1 MLTRAGLRQQ
11 EMFVILDGFFEV
23 LDGER
28 QLALLGKGELF
39 GEVAF
44 FSPSER
50 RTATVRCASD
60 GQVLVLQAQTLRQLI
75 DSDPKIAIQVLMKI
89 AGVMAGR
96 LAAAN
101 RARFVDEVQ

>member
-1 MLTRAGLRQQ
+1 M
-11 EMFVILDGFFEV
+11 
-23 LDGER
+23 
-28 QLALLGKGELF
+28 
-39 GEVAF
+39 
-44 FSPSER
+44 
-50 RTATVRCASD
+50 RCASD